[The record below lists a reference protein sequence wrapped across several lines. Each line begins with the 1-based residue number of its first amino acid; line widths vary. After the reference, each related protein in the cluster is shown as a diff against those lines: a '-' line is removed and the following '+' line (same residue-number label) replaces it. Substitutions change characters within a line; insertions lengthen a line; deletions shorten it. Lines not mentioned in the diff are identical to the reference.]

1 MKKNKSL
8 AVAGL
13 LLSLSSGL
21 ISEAMAA
28 DASTNAKAN
37 VCRTQEGFLDENIQ
51 PDGIRFVMGGD
62 DGKGIGGTGHE
73 PMPDEQRGIGG
84 TGMRLSKAYITGTI
98 YAYGSICVN
107 GVRVTYDDT
116 TPVFKQGQKIS
127 TEKLQ
132 MGQTVNIVAE
142 QTVGSTSLKAQKV
155 ELTEMLGGEITSID
169 SLTRTLTIMNERVH
183 WQTQSDVSAL
193 RLGQKVAVSGL
204 RERNGSIKA
213 TAIRLV
219 ADQDNAVLMGKFEQ
233 AANGQGVV
241 GQTPVDLPDTIKL
254 KTGQVVTVSGLWNG
268 RALQVEKV
276 IETSVL
282 PDLSADTYISFEGYV
297 EAFDQNKAVKI
308 SGLDAKVRSLTCSG
322 EPLELGERLVGMGR
336 VMTDGSIYF
345 DGLADIQPVSTK
357 FYGFDAMNGTP
368 AKTRLND

>member
-1 MKKNKSL
+1 MKNNKSL
-8 AVAGL
+8 AIAGL
-13 LLSLSSGL
+13 LLSLTSGL
-21 ISEAMAA
+21 VSEAMAA
-28 DASTNAKAN
+28 DANEN
-37 VCRTQEGFLDENIQ
+37 ICRTQEGFLDENIQ

-73 PMPDEQRGIGG
+73 PMPDEHRGLGG

-116 TPVFKQGQKIS
+116 TPVFKQGQKLS
-127 TEKLQ
+127 AEKLQ
-132 MGQTVNIVAE
+132 LGQTVNIVAE
-142 QTVGSTSLKAQKV
+142 QIAGSTSLKAQKV
-155 ELTEMLGGEITSID
+155 ELTEMLSGEITSID
-169 SLTRTLTIMNERVH
+169 PLTRTLTIMNERVH

-219 ADQDNAVLMGKFEQ
+219 DDQDNAVLMGKFEQ
-233 AANGQGVV
+233 AANGQSVV
-241 GQTPVDLPDTIKL
+241 SQTPVEIPDSIKFNA
-254 KTGQVVTVSGLWNG
+254 GQVVTVSGVWNG
-268 RALQVEKV
+268 RALQVEKA
-276 IETSVL
+276 IEAAVL
-282 PDLSADTYISFEGYV
+282 PDRAVDTYVSFEGYV

-322 EPLELGERLVGMGR
+322 ELLELGERLVGMGR
-336 VMTDGSIYF
+336 VMSDGSIYF

-357 FYGFDAMNGTP
+357 FYGFDAVSGTP
-368 AKTRLND
+368 AKKRLND